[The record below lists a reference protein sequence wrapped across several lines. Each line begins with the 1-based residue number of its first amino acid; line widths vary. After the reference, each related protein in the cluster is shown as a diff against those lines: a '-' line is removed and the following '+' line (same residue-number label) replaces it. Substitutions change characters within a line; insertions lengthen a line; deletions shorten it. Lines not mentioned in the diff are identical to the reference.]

1 MTWNVGV
8 NLVSQLVQAALV
20 TYWVR
25 ILTILSSF
33 SWFSSVP
40 ADKVRD
46 STSDQTRSAFFHI
59 SFSVIVLLFDCS
71 VGLLTALLSEP

>member
-1 MTWNVGV
+1 MHGNMNVKMAV
-8 NLVSQLVQAALV
+8 
-20 TYWVR
+20 
-25 ILTILSSF
+25 LSSF

-59 SFSVIVLLFDCS
+59 SFSVIVLLFDRT
-71 VGLLTALLSEP
+71 VWLLVVL